1 VDNLDDFANPS
12 SLLPVI
18 VVIVEAFHVSLSSL
32 SSSSS
37 IAADIA
43 VDFVDD
49 AILFRAA
56 TAELFDIPE
65 DVDAGDATAAEVPLV
80 DFLRV
85 GVALFRVTAVLVVDL
100 DVAEPTENDG
110 DDAPDAATADVD
122 FGEDDVV
129 TATDDLDLAATRAS
143 CHAFAF
149 AFASIFASVRL
160 FFFGV
165 ASPPLSPSVEALT
178 SILRFTIVAWLPLL
192 LVVGRLFLR
201 PCVSPPKC
209 IHFHKSRVEISHW
222 LQVRYTN

>member
-1 VDNLDDFANPS
+1 VDKLDDFADPS
-12 SLLPVI
+12 SLLVVI

-32 SSSSS
+32 SSYSS
-37 IAADIA
+37 IAADIV

-56 TAELFDIPE
+56 TAELFDIAE
-65 DVDAGDATAAEVPLV
+65 DVEDAGDATAAEVPLV

-100 DVAEPTENDG
+100 EAAEPTENDG

-122 FGEDDVV
+122 FGEDDD
-129 TATDDLDLAATRAS
+129 TAKDDLDLAATRAS

-165 ASPPLSPSVEALT
+165 ASPPLSPSVEALS
-178 SILRFTIVAWLPLL
+178 SILRFTIVV
-192 LVVGRLFLR
+192 LVAVVLF
-201 PCVSPPKC
+201 VS
-209 IHFHKSRVEISHW
+209 E
-222 LQVRYTN
+222 